1 MCLWICVFVECTY
14 LENIEQN
21 APQRLEEYSTR
32 LRRAQVSN
40 PADIP
45 KMGALG
51 LESTKETSRSEIN
64 YQKFDLPIFRSLRI
78 QGEFIR
84 SVL

>member
-1 MCLWICVFVECTY
+1 MCLWICVFVGCTY
-14 LENIEQN
+14 LENLEHST
-21 APQRLEEYSTR
+21 PQRVEEYSTR

-64 YQKFDLPIFRSLRI
+64 Y
-78 QGEFIR
+78 
-84 SVL
+84 